1 MHDRSQVTE
10 RKVNVDFILQV
21 WLKFNDNTVN
31 EASWEELVKE
41 SFGGHSNTSAYSLVY
56 IDASKPD
63 LLFFDL
69 KGAQTIGE
77 CYAAAVLL
85 AGGEGSLCIIAGE
98 TREDQMEEGD
108 LEALGTSIPEELAE
122 FVNKD
127 NEAFIQECDQWDKA
141 QEDRKKQEALAMVKK
156 QQHPETAAADSSND
170 IEVSASHFS
179 STGGCSSGA
188 IFAFQCCTRTSKAG
202 FF

>member
-1 MHDRSQVTE
+1 MLLLLLSYWQG
-10 RKVNVDFILQV
+10 
-21 WLKFNDNTVN
+21 
-31 EASWEELVKE
+31 VK
-41 SFGGHSNTSAYSLVY
+41 
-56 IDASKPD
+56 D
-63 LLFFDL
+63 
-69 KGAQTIGE
+69 
-77 CYAAAVLL
+77 
-85 AGGEGSLCIIAGE
+85 LCIIAGE

-122 FVNKD
+122 FVSKD

-188 IFAFQCCTRTSKAG
+188 IFAFQYCTRMSKVTLTLSNPAEICG
-202 FF
+202 EVRHHMPKSNAKHEFS